1 MNAAAAD
8 SHIGS
13 HTTAGMYAYALTA
26 IHAYSQYRTL
36 MTQQYLV
43 GRVHV
48 AVQWVRKLKANL

>member
-1 MNAAAAD
+1 
-8 SHIGS
+8 
-13 HTTAGMYAYALTA
+13 MYAYALTA